1 MLPFA
6 LLVSFIY
13 DIIFLLFLDKSISAS
28 FRKDSPAESKVK
40 HFAMHISYV
49 VMIFKPF
56 AFFVLWKVAINYLT
70 DIKQVDK
77 ASRYVQLVKVLKEYG
92 PPRLQRMEFRST
104 AAHTVNHLGDL
115 EASDG
120 LYKYQSNPFSDMMS

>member
-13 DIIFLLFLDKSISAS
+13 DFIFLMWLDKSISAS
-28 FRKDSPAESKVK
+28 FRKDTPAESKVK
-40 HFAMHISYV
+40 HIAMHISYV

-70 DIKQVDK
+70 DIKQVDN
-77 ASRYVQLVKVLKEYG
+77 ASRYVQLVKILKEYG
-92 PPRLQRMEFRST
+92 PPRLQRMEFRDGST
-104 AAHTVNHLGDL
+104 ISQSHHLGDL
-115 EASDG
+115 EASHG
-120 LYKYQSNPFSDMMS
+120 L